1 MTDLASF
8 QCGLCATPHI
18 RDLLFAREMITA
30 SDNTVLL
37 FSGPALRQWPSPH
50 QNPTAWKRIFTEQG
64 VRESSKQQKG
74 KQAICNKLP
83 ELSGWWGAEEHF
95 MKKRHHGR

>member
-1 MTDLASF
+1 MCQVFFWQVLNILKQWTPIADLASF

-37 FSGPALRQWPSPH
+37 FSGPALRQ
-50 QNPTAWKRIFTEQG
+50 
-64 VRESSKQQKG
+64 
-74 KQAICNKLP
+74 
-83 ELSGWWGAEEHF
+83 
-95 MKKRHHGR
+95 